1 MRSNPLHK
9 YLLVALQ
16 EAYSTMD
23 KQTKVEDLKELVNE
37 FVAEREWGQYHNPKD
52 LAIGLVTEASELL
65 DLFRFKSERELEEML
80 VDSKKRTEI
89 AEELSDVL
97 YFLLIFS
104 HRYNLD
110 LSTELINKLEKN
122 SLKYPVEKA
131 WGSNKKYTEL

>member
-1 MRSNPLHK
+1 
-9 YLLVALQ
+9 
-16 EAYSTMD
+16 MD
-23 KQTKVEDLKELVNE
+23 KQTKVEDLKELVNK